1 MQYAS
6 GGAFRQALEQRLLSQ
21 SRASGLSLSWLRK
34 RVAFD
39 RLLARLVA
47 VSPDRWVL
55 KGALALEYRLGPSG
69 RPTKDADL
77 VRLDDEQQATA
88 DFLAAQALDLCDHFT
103 LDIERDPAT
112 ATPDAAALRYR
123 VRVELA
129 GRPFEAVFVDV
140 GFVDPLHWPPDLVRG
155 SDVLGFAG
163 IAPVSVPVLAIE
175 QHVAEKVHAYTRRY
189 AGDEPSSRPKDL
201 VDIVLVQAS
210 IPLDARRLHLALE
223 GIFAVRALQ
232 PIPPSLPPPPVD
244 WQVAYRRM
252 AVTVGIPDRLDTGYQ
267 IARQLLD
274 PVLAGLSQ
282 GRWDPGECRWHRVEA

>member
-1 MQYAS
+1 M
-6 GGAFRQALEQRLLSQ
+6 
-21 SRASGLSLSWLRK
+21 SLSWLRK

-77 VRLDDEQQATA
+77 VRLDDEPQATA
-88 DFLAAQALDLCDHFT
+88 DLLAAQALDLGDHFT
-103 LDIERDPAT
+103 
-112 ATPDAAALRYR
+112 
-123 VRVELA
+123 
-129 GRPFEAVFVDV
+129 
-140 GFVDPLHWPPDLVRG
+140 
-155 SDVLGFAG
+155 
-163 IAPVSVPVLAIE
+163 LAIE

-210 IPLDARRLHLALE
+210 IPLDAHRLHLALE
-223 GIFAVRALQ
+223 GIFAVRGLQ
-232 PIPPSLPPPPVD
+232 PLPPNLPPPPID

-252 AVTVGIPDRLDTGYQ
+252 AVTVGIPEGLDTGYQ
-267 IARQLLD
+267 VARRLLD
-274 PVLAGLSQ
+274 PVLAGLEH
-282 GRWDPGECRWHRVEA
+282 GRWDPGDCRWRGSD